1 MRFDLTVPSDMR
13 IEDYNHGVISPDGQ
27 RFVFEATVGGNPQL
41 VVRDMASSA
50 LVVLAGTEG
59 AWRPFWSPDGQSLA
73 FFHPDGHLKQVV
85 LAGRRGPSA
94 RRFEV
99 QPAWQ
104 P

>member
-1 MRFDLTVPSDMR
+1 MR
-13 IEDYNHGVISPDGQ
+13 IEDYNHGAISPDGQ

-50 LVVLAGTEG
+50 LVVLTGTEG
-59 AWRPFWSPDGQSLA
+59 AWRPFWSPDSQSLA

-85 LAGRRGPSA
+85 LPGRRGPSA

-99 QPAWQ
+99 QPPCPTVRVRGEAA
-104 P
+104 